1 MLRHVVVLASVGVL
15 WGCSEQHSVD
25 SPEPV
30 AGSKLA
36 VKSFTLVEGHD
47 YDPFK
52 DLKEEVR
59 IEALGGI
66 TGATDYYKLIIGQMA
81 QAMQDK
87 KVREILRKN
96 VPSWEKGEVKISE
109 LSVDYPYLLTA
120 LARNFKAN
128 IQDQKMLDRL
138 ARITQQTQFDEKAL
152 LQVVGAMF
160 DLEVTLVNPPGEV
173 WDGKEA
179 IGVFYIPIDDNASE
193 ILGMDASMNLVAL
206 DASITEAPYSFLSVN
221 FDESPLEVDQY
232 SSVDSPAPF
241 NVWDFFVSS
250 AYAHTSASP
259 SDCIHQ
265 DIIAP
270 ALEIE
275 IHAGHEPG
283 FWNDPEIAVY
293 VYWHTSTIGLEK
305 IKLPDVDEV
314 YKVYTKYAYKRTKH
328 GTCGATVKE
337 FKVVEEDIGWNDTL
351 VCWKRVQ
358 VPYRPLRLV
367 DHNSNCSE
375 VDADLVV
382 KTTEEN
388 ARHAGRGGGR

>member
-1 MLRHVVVLASVGVL
+1 MLRYIVTLALVGVL

-160 DLEVTLVNPPGEV
+160 DLEVTLVNHREKYGM
-173 WDGKEA
+173 GKR
-179 IGVFYIPIDDNASE
+179 
-193 ILGMDASMNLVAL
+193 L
-206 DASITEAPYSFLSVN
+206 
-221 FDESPLEVDQY
+221 LEY
-232 SSVDSPAPF
+232 F
-241 NVWDFFVSS
+241 IF
-250 AYAHTSASP
+250 
-259 SDCIHQ
+259 
-265 DIIAP
+265 
-270 ALEIE
+270 
-275 IHAGHEPG
+275 
-283 FWNDPEIAVY
+283 
-293 VYWHTSTIGLEK
+293 
-305 IKLPDVDEV
+305 
-314 YKVYTKYAYKRTKH
+314 R
-328 GTCGATVKE
+328 
-337 FKVVEEDIGWNDTL
+337 
-351 VCWKRVQ
+351 
-358 VPYRPLRLV
+358 
-367 DHNSNCSE
+367 
-375 VDADLVV
+375 
-382 KTTEEN
+382 
-388 ARHAGRGGGR
+388 